1 MENTSHK
8 IVFGDFQTPLALA
21 RKVCH
26 CLARKGLEPATVL
39 EPTCGEGAF
48 LQASLETFAHL
59 QYVFDADIH
68 PNYVEKTRRR
78 LRAWKVPFEIQQADF
93 FTVPWQDIVERLP
106 EPILVIGNP
115 PWVTNSELGIY
126 NINNL
131 PPKQNRDNFAG
142 IHALTGKS
150 NFDISEWILRRCV
163 ECLTNK
169 HAIIAML
176 CKTAVARKVLKY
188 AFQQELPVASAE
200 VYLLD
205 AQKVFGISVSAC
217 LLFLELAP
225 KGRSKEWRVFSS
237 LDGERLERICGLR
250 DNLIIAD
257 ISTYEKWQHLRA
269 KCPSGWRSGIKHDCA
284 GVFELRTHE
293 GRFINKL
300 GETVDIEPEHL
311 FPLLKSSDL
320 ANHKE
325 PSRWLFI
332 PHQSLADDPV
342 QLSISAPKAW
352 NYLLAHAHLLDARKS
367 SIYRLRPCF
376 SLFGLG
382 PYSFTPWKV
391 AISGLYKKL
400 HFVPVS
406 PHDNRPVVFDDTCYF
421 FPCDTEAEC
430 RTLHTLLQSEP
441 AWEFFSSLIFWDEKR
456 PITAELLNLLDL
468 YALAQH
474 VTDGDERLIAKLV
487 ERQRACRQKPS
498 DDSLQASLFEF
509 EEEALPGFRS

>member
-1 MENTSHK
+1 
-8 IVFGDFQTPLALA
+8 
-21 RKVCH
+21 
-26 CLARKGLEPATVL
+26 
-39 EPTCGEGAF
+39 
-48 LQASLETFAHL
+48 
-59 QYVFDADIH
+59 
-68 PNYVEKTRRR
+68 
-78 LRAWKVPFEIQQADF
+78 
-93 FTVPWQDIVERLP
+93 
-106 EPILVIGNP
+106 
-115 PWVTNSELGIY
+115 
-126 NINNL
+126 
-131 PPKQNRDNFAG
+131 
-142 IHALTGKS
+142 
-150 NFDISEWILRRCV
+150 
-163 ECLTNK
+163 
-169 HAIIAML
+169 
-176 CKTAVARKVLKY
+176 
-188 AFQQELPVASAE
+188 
-200 VYLLD
+200 
-205 AQKVFGISVSAC
+205 
-217 LLFLELAP
+217 
-225 KGRSKEWRVFSS
+225 VFSS
-237 LDGERLERICGLR
+237 LDAERLERICGLR

-257 ISTYEKWQHLRA
+257 IPTYEKWQHLRA

-284 GVFELRTHE
+284 SVFELRTHE
-293 GRFINKL
+293 GHFINKL

-332 PHQSLADDPV
+332 PHRSLADDPV

-367 SIYRLRPCF
+367 SIYRLRPRF

-441 AWEFFSSLIFWDEKR
+441 AREFFSSLTFWDEKR

-468 YALAQH
+468 HLLAQH
-474 VTDGDERLIAKLV
+474 VTDVDERFIAKLV
-487 ERQRACRQKPS
+487 ERQRAFRQKPS
-498 DDSLQASLFEF
+498 GDSLQASLFEEDF
-509 EEEALPGFRS
+509 LPGLRS